1 MIARILIR
9 QLYDTYN
16 YDIQFP
22 ENQRVTIITGPNGY
36 GKTTFLKIINNLL
49 TCNFWFFYILEI
61 QGNSNILP
69 KWNEY
74 IHTKKENRGRR
85 QQS

>member
-36 GKTTFLKIINNLL
+36 GKTTFLKI
-49 TCNFWFFYILEI
+49 
-61 QGNSNILP
+61 
-69 KWNEY
+69 
-74 IHTKKENRGRR
+74 KKLARLWMDSGKIM
-85 QQS
+85 

>member
-49 TCNFWFFYILEI
+49 TL
-61 QGNSNILP
+61 SL
-69 KWNEY
+69 
-74 IHTKKENRGRR
+74 IHI
-85 QQS
+85 